1 MAAVGEPS
9 IADLVRKTIADAQK
23 LVRAQISLTQAELT
37 ATSESVARAGIFAVL
52 ALGCVSLFGIFI
64 LVTIAYVFVA
74 LGLPTWAG
82 FGIVSLVLLIT
93 AVVCGLIARN
103 QAQQI
108 QAPKIALIELAK
120 NRDSFAP
127 GDQPGR

>member
-9 IADLVRKTIADAQK
+9 IADLLRKTIADAQK
-23 LVRAQISLTQAELT
+23 LVRAQIALTQAELT
-37 ATSESVARAGIFAVL
+37 ATSQSVARAGIFAVI
-52 ALGCVSLFGIFI
+52 ALGCVLLFGIFI

-93 AVVCGLIARN
+93 AAVCGLIARN
-103 QAQQI
+103 QALQVQS
-108 QAPKIALIELAK
+108 PKAALIELAK
-120 NRDSFAP
+120 TRDTFAP
-127 GDQPGR
+127 AEQPRK